1 MEKDFIEKML
11 KLYTWNALATLGPD
25 AVVVLNP
32 EPQVYENNPTIEEY
46 KSKGY
51 KLCDAN
57 CFGIGD
63 KKYEALTFQLK
74 QGT

>member
-1 MEKDFIEKML
+1 ML
-11 KLYTWNALATLGPD
+11 KLYTWNAHETFGSN
-25 AVVVLNP
+25 AVVVLNE
-32 EPQVYENNPTIEEY
+32 EPGRYADNPIILEY

-63 KKYEALTFQLK
+63 KKYEALTFRK
-74 QGT
+74 EMA